1 MRRILFVLIF
11 CLFASSCAQTGISPR
26 QASTGDS
33 LLDSYNAAVAA
44 DPNNPEPRRMRCIYL
59 ADVAERARTKA
70 EWQNLR
76 ERALSDC
83 EYVIKNATDG
93 RRIANTLDLIRVID
107 WRMAFLPKEYRCPQS
122 AEQAQAAALRAYVTH
137 KLNEALPQYKAAV
150 DGCPDNAAWWVEYGH
165 TYMTMGDLKAAE
177 TYMLEGVKR
186 DRWERSGNLFLSD
199 LYRGQGKL
207 DLAYKHAALA
217 VVSDPT
223 YEFGWEQ
230 LRELA
235 KAQGREWRR
244 VINRRA
250 VVAYNTDD
258 TPYISFPLGTNLDAP
273 EYEFWSGLAIME
285 VVAIKRDI
293 RPQMSVGIAHDTA
306 ATLRNLRRSGKTF
319 PKRLMI
325 DREIV
330 KLNLGFQRDRI
341 AKDPKT
347 RSMLTDV
354 IQEAVDKGYLDEA
367 IFLSLFDFRLVTEY
381 VEYREKNAERLLDYI
396 ATILAPPQRL

>member
-1 MRRILFVLIF
+1 
-11 CLFASSCAQTGISPR
+11 
-26 QASTGDS
+26 
-33 LLDSYNAAVAA
+33 
-44 DPNNPEPRRMRCIYL
+44 MRCIYL
-59 ADVAERARTKA
+59 ADVAERAGTKA

-83 EYVIKNATDG
+83 EYVLKNAPDG

-122 AEQAQAAALRAYVTH
+122 AEQSQAAALKAYVTH
-137 KLNEALPQYKAAV
+137 KHNEALALYKAAV

-165 TYMTMGDLKAAE
+165 TYMTMGDLKPAE

-199 LYRGQGKL
+199 LYRSQGKL

-217 VVSDPT
+217 VISDPT

-235 KAQGREWRR
+235 KASGREWRR
-244 VINRRA
+244 VVNRRA
-250 VVAYNTDD
+250 VIAFKTDD

-285 VVAIKRDI
+285 AVVAKRDVQ
-293 RPQMSVGIAHDTA
+293 PQMFVGISHDTA

-319 PKRLMI
+319 PKRLMV
-325 DREIV
+325 DRELV
-330 KLNLGFQRDRI
+330 KLNLSFQRDRI
-341 AKDPKT
+341 DKDPKKA
-347 RSMLTDV
+347 SMLTEV
-354 IQEAVDKGYLDEA
+354 VQEAVDKGYLDEA
-367 IFLSLFDFRLVTEY
+367 IFLSLFEFRLATDY